1 MGAVQGH
8 EHEDDF
14 CLLWMGGTRPHKESE
29 ANSVRAGQTGTP
41 GFQGNPASPF
51 TALPPCVMTWRTPPA
66 LKSADWLRN
75 SAGPRMQ
82 PSQPLLKAR
91 KFTNGPSVTSQCG
104 AALGPRAPISVSTA
118 TSLFSMAWLKPPTTW
133 IALCAP
139 GMMPSI

>member
-14 CLLWMGGTRPHKESE
+14 SLLWMGGSRPPMESE
-29 ANSVRAGQTGTP
+29 ANSARAGQTGTP

-51 TALPPCVMTWRTPPA
+51 TALPPWVMTWRTPPA

-82 PSQPLLKAR
+82 PSQPLLLVW
-91 KFTNGPSVTSQCG
+91 FFLFGSSVFCLCG
-104 AALGPRAPISVSTA
+104 
-118 TSLFSMAWLKPPTTW
+118 
-133 IALCAP
+133 
-139 GMMPSI
+139 